1 VSQKC
6 WNRRCPET
14 GVHQRLNMVV
24 PLALAPMAGVS
35 DLPFRLLARECGAD
49 VTITEFTSSAGLS
62 RDVANSWLKVESDS
76 REKPFIP
83 QIFGGDKDEMVQTVK
98 MLQDKADLIDLN
110 FGCPAPKVT
119 RICAGAALM
128 GEPEELVAIVDACID
143 ASDVP
148 ISAKLR
154 MGTGYLDNNI
164 VELAPRLEESGI
176 FRLCVHG
183 RTLKQKY
190 DGKADWDTIRQ
201 VVEEVDIPVF
211 ANGDVVDADSAQAC
225 LDATGADGL
234 MIGRGAIGR
243 PMVFHDIKTNL
254 NWDSS
259 PPPWGLTT
267 NPFAIRSWCW
277 NRYVVFAEETTGLQ
291 RKWLNRHAVAFTK
304 GLEGAKHAREIL
316 TKEKDPEKMAAGISK
331 WLSEGS
337 EHSES

>member
-1 VSQKC
+1 MLLKC
-6 WNRRCPET
+6 WNKRCPET
-14 GVHQRLNMVV
+14 GVRRRLDMAV

-62 RDVANSWLKVESDS
+62 RAVANSWLKVESDP

-83 QIFGGDKDEMVQTVK
+83 QIFGGDRNEMVQTVE
-98 MLQDKADLIDLN
+98 MLQDKADFIDLN

-128 GEPEELVAIVDACID
+128 GVPDELVAIVDACID
-143 ASDVP
+143 ASEIP

-154 MGTGYLDNNI
+154 MGTGYLNNNI
-164 VELAPRLEESGI
+164 VELAPRLEESGV

-190 DGKADWDTIRQ
+190 DGKADWETIRQ
-201 VVEEVDIPVF
+201 VVDAVDIPVF
-211 ANGDVVDADSAQAC
+211 ANGDIVDATSAQAF
-225 LDATGADGL
+225 LNATGAAGL

-243 PMVFHDIKTNL
+243 PMVFHEIKTNL
-254 NWDSS
+254 NWDPT
-259 PPPWGLTT
+259 PPPWGHTS

-277 NRYVVFAEETTGLQ
+277 NRYVKFAEETTGLQ
-291 RKWLNRHAVAFTK
+291 RKWLNRHAIAFTK
-304 GLEGAKHAREIL
+304 GLEGAKHARSIL
-316 TKEKDPEKMAAGISK
+316 SKEKDPATMAAGISK
-331 WLSEGS
+331 WLSEGRTLS
-337 EHSES
+337 EG

>member
-1 VSQKC
+1 
-6 WNRRCPET
+6 
-14 GVHQRLNMVV
+14 MAV

-62 RDVANSWLKVESDS
+62 RAVANSWLKVESDP

-83 QIFGGDKDEMVQTVK
+83 QIFGGDRNEMVQTVE
-98 MLQDKADLIDLN
+98 MLQDKADFIDLN

-128 GEPEELVAIVDACID
+128 GVPEELVAIVDACID
-143 ASDVP
+143 ASDIP

-154 MGTGYLDNNI
+154 MGTGYINNNI
-164 VELAPRLEESGI
+164 VELAPRLEESGV

-190 DGKADWDTIRQ
+190 DGKADWETIRQ
-201 VVEEVDIPVF
+201 VVDAVDIPVF
-211 ANGDVVDADSAQAC
+211 ANGDIVDATSAQAC
-225 LDATGADGL
+225 LDATGAAGL

-243 PMVFHDIKTNL
+243 PMVFHEIKTNL
-254 NWDSS
+254 NWNPT
-259 PPPWGLTT
+259 PPPWGDTS

-277 NRYVVFAEETTGLQ
+277 NRYVKFAEETTGLQ
-291 RKWLNRHAVAFTK
+291 RKWLNRHAIAFTK
-304 GLEGAKHAREIL
+304 GLEGAKHARSIL
-316 TKEKDPEKMAAGISK
+316 SKEKDPATMAAGISK
-331 WLSEGS
+331 WLSEGRTLS
-337 EHSES
+337 EG